1 MNKLLS
7 VVSLSLAIFL
17 FSCQKEVTSDGNN
30 SNNTATNNLID
41 SNYID
46 KIYQIDMTGGAYDTV
61 GIWLYN
67 YDNLKRVQSMTL
79 QSIDPTITDG
89 ISYSYFYN
97 NQDTLPYKTVSTETS
112 SGITNTITHF
122 HFWDSN
128 RRNLLDSS
136 LYTNGSVNYYL
147 VRNYTYGNN
156 MIMGSQYTD
165 LTAGPIINLMQKDT
179 AITDSYGNILQSKKY
194 VFNTNNNIWELSST
208 TSYINDGKRSPF
220 SILSNYKTFRVF
232 PSGETLYYELPV
244 FYNSTSQTET
254 NSIQTGNPNTNNFTN
269 TNLYNS
275 NNQLSVVTINAT
287 YSSSTPE
294 TTRLIFMYKSL

>member
-1 MNKLLS
+1 MNKYFS
-7 VVSLSLAIFL
+7 IIVFFISFFF
-17 FSCQKEVTSDGNN
+17 FSCQKEVTTDNFSSNNN
-30 SNNTATNNLID
+30 SSNNLID
-41 SNYID
+41 SNYLD
-46 KIYQIDMTGGAYDTV
+46 KIYQVYMTGGSYDTV
-61 GIWLYN
+61 GVWIYN
-67 YDNLKRVQSMTL
+67 YDNLKRVSSMVL
-79 QSIDPTITDG
+79 QSIDPSITDG
-89 ISYSYFYN
+89 VSYQYFYN
-97 NQDTLPYKTVSTETS
+97 NLDTLPYKTVSIETS
-112 SGITNTITHF
+112 NNIANTTIHF
-122 HFWDSN
+122 HFWDGN
-128 RRNLLDSS
+128 GRNLQDSS
-136 LYTNGSVNYYL
+136 LYTNGGVSYYL
-147 VRNYTYGNN
+147 VRSYSYGNN

-165 LTAGPIINLMQKDT
+165 LSAGPIINLTQKDT
-179 AITDSYGNILQSKKY
+179 ATTDSYGNILQSKKY

-208 TSYINDGKRSPF
+208 TSYNNDGKRSPF

-294 TTRLIFMYKSL
+294 TTRLIFTYKSL